1 MSIDPRTPVLVGAG
15 QYVHRAAGLDDALD
29 ASALM
34 AEAIR
39 AAASDAGLDEVPNP
53 DSIRVVGLLSHRY
66 HNPARVVAERLGVT
80 PRELALTTMGGNSPQ
95 TLVNTT
101 ALDIQRGDL
110 DLAILTGGEAW
121 RTRMRARKQGVELH
135 WPAAAEDDVPLML
148 GKDLVMNMDEERER
162 GIVMPVQVY
171 PMFETAV
178 RAAAGRTPEEHLE
191 IISELWSRFSKVAED
206 NPYAWLR
213 EFHTAE
219 EIRTPSATNR
229 MVGLPYTKYMNSNND
244 VDMGAA
250 LIMCSAEKAQ
260 ALGIP
265 HDRWV
270 FPLSGADCHEHQ
282 YVSHRWSFAET
293 PAVELGGRLALELAG
308 LTIDEIDIVDLYSCF
323 PSAVELGA
331 KSLGLSLDQQLTRTG
346 GLSFAGGPW
355 NNYVMH
361 AIATVMGELR
371 AGLGST
377 ALVWANG
384 GYTTKHAFG
393 VYSTT
398 PPATP
403 FRHAY
408 PQDQIDAMP
417 RRSLAP
423 PADAAGSATVE
434 AYTVIHSR
442 DGLPERGIAA
452 CLLPDGRRAWGT
464 TDDAALASAMCEGEW
479 VGRAVQLDAEGTLH
493 A

>member
-39 AAASDAGLDEVPNP
+39 AAASDAGLNDVPNP
-53 DSIRVVGLLSHRY
+53 DTLRVVGLLSHRY
-66 HNPARVVAERLGVT
+66 HNPARVVAERLGLS
-80 PRELALTTMGGNSPQ
+80 PNELAVTTMGGNSPQ

-101 ALDIQRGDL
+101 TLDILHGDL
-110 DLAILTGGEAW
+110 DLAVLCGGEAF
-121 RTRMRARKQGVELH
+121 RTRMKARKLGVELN
-135 WPAAAEDDVPLML
+135 WPATSEDDHPRLLGEDLM
-148 GKDLVMNMDEERER
+148 MTMPEERER

-171 PMFETAV
+171 PMFETAI

-191 IISELWSRFSKVAED
+191 VISGLWSRFSKVAED
-206 NPYAWLR
+206 NPFAWIR
-213 EFHTAE
+213 EFHTPE
-219 EIRTPSATNR
+219 EIRTPRPSNR

-250 LIMCSAEKAQ
+250 LIMCSVEKAQ

-265 HDRWV
+265 QDRWV
-270 FPLSGADCHEHQ
+270 FPLSGTDCHEHQ
-282 YVSHRWSFAET
+282 FISHRWSFSET
-293 PAVELGGRLALELAG
+293 PAIELGGRLALELAG
-308 LTIDEIDIVDLYSCF
+308 MTIDDIDIIDLYSCF
-323 PSAVELGA
+323 PSAVQLGA
-331 KSLGLSLDQQLTRTG
+331 QSLGLPLDRQLTRTG

-361 AIATVMGELR
+361 AIATVMNELR
-371 AGLGST
+371 AGVGRT

-398 PPATP
+398 PPTRV
-403 FRHAY
+403 FQHAY
-408 PQDQIDAMP
+408 PQAAIDAMP
-417 RRSLAP
+417 RRELAP
-423 PADAAGSATVE
+423 PADAAGPATIE
-434 AYTVIHSR
+434 AYTVMHSR
-442 DGLPERGIAA
+442 DGLPELGFAA
-452 CLLPDGRRAWGT
+452 CLLADGRRAWGT